1 MSHVESKRHDIQ
13 QTNRTTKMKQT
24 VQLLHCYNVLQY
36 DAVLS
41 ASIGHVVG
49 YTSLIGQLILLV
61 KPELVIVIS
70 LIIRS

>member
-1 MSHVESKRHDIQ
+1 
-13 QTNRTTKMKQT
+13 MKQT